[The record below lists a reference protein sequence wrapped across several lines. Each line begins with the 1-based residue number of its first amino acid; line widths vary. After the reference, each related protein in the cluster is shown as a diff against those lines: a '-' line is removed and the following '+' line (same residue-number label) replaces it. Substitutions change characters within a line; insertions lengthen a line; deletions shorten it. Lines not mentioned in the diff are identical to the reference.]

1 MSYDVFISYSMGY
14 SSQAYELSGQLSRES
29 IQCYLDCA
37 ESGFTLGDYT
47 RNLIEESRVYVMLIG
62 ANYMNTAY
70 AVASTQRAADM
81 TKPMLACLADG
92 VQLSEELR
100 ERCTLTTEASLLEDI
115 LCLLRDDEEQ
125 ESDESDEATAEL
137 APHLEEEASLDWQP
151 LFSPTDSSPTP
162 TNEDSTG
169 DSTED
174 EKAEDKFE
182 GFDISEDDAE
192 KTVLIHTEHRGDIK
206 EFYELAE
213 ESNLW
218 KRHDIKHH
226 EEGMESSQKPLSTPN
241 EEEEYEEE
249 IPQSETEDFMQ
260 KLSDFFDKNPKAG
273 GALLAVLILI
283 LMRYCS

>member
-62 ANYMNTAY
+62 ANYMNTVY

-100 ERCTLTTEASLLEDI
+100 ERCTLTTKASLLEDI

-125 ESDESDEATAEL
+125 ESDESDEATAEP

-162 TNEDSTG
+162 TYE

-174 EKAEDKFE
+174 GTEDEKVEDKYE
-182 GFDISEDDAE
+182 GFNISEDDAE
-192 KTVLIHTEHRGDIK
+192 KTVLFYTEHHGDIK

-213 ESNLW
+213 EPNLW
-218 KRHDIKHH
+218 KRHDRKHH
-226 EEGMESSQKPLSTPN
+226 EAGMESNQKPLSTPN
-241 EEEEYEEE
+241 KEEEYEEE
-249 IPQSETEDFMQ
+249 IPQSEPEDFMQ

-273 GALLAVLILI
+273 SALLAVLILI

>member
-81 TKPMLACLADG
+81 TKPMLACLADE

-125 ESDESDEATAEL
+125 ESDESDEATAEP

-162 TNEDSTG
+162 TDE

-174 EKAEDKFE
+174 GTEDEKVEDKYE
-182 GFDISEDDAE
+182 GFNISEDDAE
-192 KTVLIHTEHRGDIK
+192 KTAPFYTEHHGDIK

-213 ESNLW
+213 EPTPW
-218 KRHDIKHH
+218 KCNDRERH
-226 EEGMESSQKPLSTPN
+226 EAGMESNQKPLSTPN
-241 EEEEYEEE
+241 KEEEYEEE
-249 IPQSETEDFMQ
+249 IPQSEPEDFMQ

>member
-137 APHLEEEASLDWQP
+137 APHLEEEASLDWQTQ
-151 LFSPTDSSPTP
+151 FSPTDSSPTP

-174 EKAEDKFE
+174 EKVEDKYE

-213 ESNLW
+213 EPNLW
-218 KRHDIKHH
+218 KRHDRKHH
-226 EEGMESSQKPLSTPN
+226 EEGMESNQKPLSTPN

>member
-125 ESDESDEATAEL
+125 ESDESDEATAEP
-137 APHLEEEASLDWQP
+137 APHLKEEVSLDWQP
-151 LFSPTDSSPTP
+151 LFSPTDSSPT
-162 TNEDSTG
+162 STYE

-192 KTVLIHTEHRGDIK
+192 KTVLFHTEHRGDIR

-213 ESNLW
+213 EPNLW
-218 KRHDIKHH
+218 KRHDRKHH
-226 EEGMESSQKPLSTPN
+226 EEGMESNQEPLSTPN
-241 EEEEYEEE
+241 KEEEYEEE
-249 IPQSETEDFMQ
+249 IPQSEPEDFMQ

>member
-14 SSQAYELSGQLSRES
+14 SSQAYELSGQLSRAS

-100 ERCTLTTEASLLEDI
+100 ERCTLTTEASLFEDI

-125 ESDESDEATAEL
+125 ESDESNEATAEL
-137 APHLEEEASLDWQP
+137 APLLEEEASLDWQT

-162 TNEDSTG
+162 AYE

-192 KTVLIHTEHRGDIK
+192 KTAPFYTEHRGDIK

-218 KRHDIKHH
+218 KRHDRKHH
-226 EEGMESSQKPLSTPN
+226 EEGMESSQKPLSIPN

>member
-137 APHLEEEASLDWQP
+137 APHLEEEASLDWQTQ
-151 LFSPTDSSPTP
+151 FSPTDSSPTP
-162 TNEDSTG
+162 AYE

-213 ESNLW
+213 EPNLG
-218 KRHDIKHH
+218 KRHDRKHH
-226 EEGMESSQKPLSTPN
+226 EEGMESNQKPLSTPN

>member
-151 LFSPTDSSPTP
+151 LFSPTDSSPPP
-162 TNEDSTG
+162 THE

-174 EKAEDKFE
+174 AKAEDKFE

-218 KRHDIKHH
+218 KRHDRKHH

-273 GALLAVLILI
+273 GALLAVLIPFAI
-283 LMRYCS
+283 TRV